1 MYEEPGGG
9 MNMLEICN
17 LTKKYDK
24 EKGIFDLS
32 YSFEEGKIY
41 ALVGPNGAG
50 KTTLIRYK

>member
-32 YSFEEGKIY
+32 YSFEEGKSMLLWDLMGLERQHSY
-41 ALVGPNGAG
+41 
-50 KTTLIRYK
+50 R